1 MQDCK
6 AFMPLLPYIIFSQDS
21 GNTEKYQS
29 VLGKA
34 GDLCWMCV

>member
-6 AFMPLLPYIIFSQDS
+6 AFMLHHHLPFKILSQDS
-21 GNTEKYQS
+21 ENPEESQS

-34 GDLCWMCV
+34 GDLC